1 MRAFITLLRREFS
14 SYFLSLNGYVVIG
27 AVLLLVGLS
36 FELMLRAFN
45 NDTLNAPLTEGFYSM
60 MFFWLILL
68 LVAPVITMRLF
79 AQEKFTGTFETL
91 MTTPVSD
98 VQVVLAKYAAA
109 MGFFLVTWLP
119 LLPCLLVVHRY
130 TAPGMPFEWGP
141 TASTGLGI
149 LLIGSVFV
157 AMGCLA
163 SALTRSQ
170 IIAATLSVAFGA
182 GLFLLSFLKFSL
194 TAQSGWFAQ
203 AAARVSLIE
212 HMEDFARGVVDTRPV
227 VMYLSLAALFLFLT
241 LKVVEGRRWR

>member
-1 MRAFITLLRREFS
+1 LL
-14 SYFLSLNGYVVIG
+14 IG
-27 AVLLLVGLS
+27 IS
-36 FELMLRAFN
+36 FVLMLRAFN
-45 NDTLNAPLTEGFYSM
+45 NDTLSAPLTEGFYSV

-68 LVAPVITMRLF
+68 LAAPVITMRLF
-79 AQEKFTGTFETL
+79 AQEKATGTFETL

-98 VQVVLAKYAAA
+98 LQVVLAKYAAA
-109 MGFFLVTWLP
+109 MGFYIVTWLP
-119 LLPCLLVVHRY
+119 LLLCLLVVHRY
-130 TAPGMPFEWGP
+130 TAQGAPFEWGP

-170 IIAATLSVAFGA
+170 IIAATVSLAFGV
-182 GLFLLSFLKFSL
+182 GFFLLSFLKFSVS
-194 TAQSGWFAQ
+194 AQSGWFAH

-227 VMYLSLAALFLFLT
+227 VLYVTLSSLFLFLT
-241 LKVVEGRRWR
+241 LKVIEGRRWR